1 MMKVTLSAQEHQ
13 QLVEAIKTATN
24 ARLRMRCQAVLM
36 AARGRPHGHIAE
48 DLAVSVRTLQRWLN
62 RDQQH
67 GLSGL
72 AIRWASGRAA
82 KMPASLAAEILAWVR
97 QGPAGCGLA
106 RANWTYEEL
115 AIYLYHVKG
124 LSVSTTTM
132 RTFCQRHGV
141 RSYRPTSQYLKADPA
156 QQETARHDLQAL
168 NKRPRQGNWFCSVKM
183 KRASR

>member
-13 QLVEAIKTATN
+13 QLGGAMKTTAN

-36 AARGRPHGHIAE
+36 AARGRPHGHLAE

-62 RDQQH
+62 RYHQQ

-82 KMPASLAAEILAWVR
+82 KIPASLAPEILDWVR
-97 QGPAGCGLA
+97 QGPAGCGLD

-124 LSVSTTTM
+124 LTVSTTTM

-141 RSYRPTSQYLKADPA
+141 RPYRPTYQYLKANPA
-156 QQETARHDLQAL
+156 QQEIARHDLEVL
-168 NKRPRQGNWFCSVKM
+168 KT
-183 KRASR
+183 SRGGGTGLA